1 MITALWQE
9 NKNEDALIRY
19 KWKSR
24 GGLFLTDPG
33 GYLNHMYVEIL
44 VEFAEYRRDSSDTS
58 GPRTSSYTERESLI
72 DVMNMKQSG
81 TETGTICS
89 GTSGVQNWEIKEKWC
104 FNLPQQVNKQWIHC
118 LIVWTLFTNISLWVL
133 LTADMMKLP
142 SWSSW
147 SLFFT
152 RFSIRVFSKFMS
164 LMSLVCSR
172 QQDWGPKHSGTT
184 GRRTGLQTS
193 K

>member
-1 MITALWQE
+1 MHW
-9 NKNEDALIRY
+9 
-19 KWKSR
+19 
-24 GGLFLTDPG
+24 
-33 GYLNHMYVEIL
+33 YVTSGK
-44 VEFAEYRRDSSDTS
+44 VEEDSSWPTPEDTWIICMWKLS
-58 GPRTSSYTERESLI
+58 WSSLNIEEIVQTHLAPGHHPTWRERVWLMWWI
-72 DVMNMKQSG
+72 WNTSG

-184 GRRTGLQTS
+184 GQRTGLQTS